1 MQSLSI
7 LFYVTFMELLGLLV
21 LNVDYEEKVLPLFSK
36 N

>member
-21 LNVDYEEKVLPLFSK
+21 LDVDYEEKVLSLFSK